1 VGLRDSPFFATE
13 RGTKMDL
20 KQQMLLNR
28 SLDSLDSIFKLESQ
42 HSLASEDNEIIDLIR
57 HGDFMLPEQ
66 R

>member
-1 VGLRDSPFFATE
+1 
-13 RGTKMDL
+13 MDL